1 MQKVC
6 MLIGLPGSGKS
17 TWAKD
22 VLDYTSLYV
31 KPGFLGPTFKIFS
44 SDEYREKI
52 CGDVNC
58 QDDNQKVFN
67 TLYDNLIEYVK
78 NGGSAIYDATNINRK
93 SRKTLLHRLQDLHI
107 DDLVVQGVVF
117 ATPIEKCIERNNA
130 RDRKVPEEVIHSMA
144 CRFELPLTN
153 EGFDDIVYNYDNS
166 EFYDPIKEFAKM
178 RGFNQDNPNHTETL
192 DVHCF
197 KACTYLLDKTTN
209 KELLTA
215 ALFHDLG
222 KYYVAKYNEEKG
234 YTQFIGHENYG
245 AYRCLTT
252 NFPSPISPVGVALY
266 VNYHM
271 EIFRLKDAKEK
282 SFNKHKN
289 LFKPEFWNNLELL
302 READLSSHKGGDIN

>member
-22 VLDYTSLYV
+22 VLEGTNYLYV
-31 KPGFLGPTFKIFS
+31 NLSSGLSSDFKIFS
-44 SDEYREKI
+44 SDEYREKL

-58 QDDNQKVFN
+58 QDNNQKVFD
-67 TLYDNLIEYVK
+67 TLYDDLIEHVK

-107 DDLVVQGVVF
+107 DNLVIQGVVF
-117 ATPIEKCIERNNA
+117 VTPIEKCIERNNA
-130 RDRKVPEEVIHSMA
+130 RNRKVPEEVIYSMV

-153 EGFDDIVYNYDNS
+153 EGFDNIVYSYDHFS

-192 DVHCF
+192 DIHCF
-197 KACTYLLDKTTN
+197 KACTYLLDKTNN

-252 NFPSPISPVGVALY
+252 NFPSPIDPVGVALY

-282 SFNKHKN
+282 SFIKHKN

-302 READLSSHKGGDIN
+302 READLNAH

>member
-17 TWAKD
+17 TWAND
-22 VLDYTSLYV
+22 ILDYTSLY
-31 KPGFLGPTFKIFS
+31 GNSDLSSDFKLFS
-44 SDEYREKI
+44 SDEYREKL

-58 QDDNQKVFN
+58 QDNNQKVFD
-67 TLYDNLIEYVK
+67 TLYDDLIEYIK

-107 DDLVVQGVVF
+107 DNLIIQGVVF
-117 ATPIEKCIERNNA
+117 ATPIEKCIERNNS

-153 EGFDDIVYNYDNS
+153 EGFDDIVYNYDHFS

-197 KACTYLLDKTTN
+197 KACTYLLDKTSN

-234 YTQFIGHENYG
+234 YTQFIRHEHSG

-252 NFPSPISPVGVALY
+252 KFPIPIEPAGVALY

-282 SFNKHKN
+282 SFIKHKN
-289 LFKPEFWNNLELL
+289 LYKPEFWSNLELL
-302 READLSSHKGGDIN
+302 READLNAH

>member
-22 VLDYTSLYV
+22 VLDYTSLY
-31 KPGFLGPTFKIFS
+31 GSSDYFLDFKLFS
-44 SDEYREKI
+44 SDKYREKI

-67 TLYDNLIEYVK
+67 TLYDDLIEYVK

-107 DDLVVQGVVF
+107 EDLIVQGVVF

-209 KELLTA
+209 RELLTA

-271 EIFRLKDAKEK
+271 EIFQLKDAKEK

-302 READLSSHKGGDIN
+302 READLNAH

>member
-22 VLDYTSLYV
+22 ILEGTNYLYV
-31 KPGFLGPTFKIFS
+31 NLSSGLSSNFKLFS
-44 SDEYREKI
+44 SDNYREKL

-58 QDDNQKVFN
+58 QDNNQKVFD
-67 TLYDNLIEYVK
+67 TLYDDLIEYIK

-107 DDLVVQGVVF
+107 EDLIVQGVVF

-153 EGFDDIVYNYDNS
+153 EGFDDIVYNYDHYS

-197 KACTYLLDKTTN
+197 KACTYLLDKTNN

-282 SFNKHKN
+282 SFIKHKN

-302 READLSSHKGGDIN
+302 READLRAH

>member
-22 VLDYTSLYV
+22 VLEGTNYLYV
-31 KPGFLGPTFKIFS
+31 NLSSGLSSDFKIFS
-44 SDEYREKI
+44 SDEYREKL

-58 QDDNQKVFN
+58 QDNNQKVFD
-67 TLYDNLIEYVK
+67 TLYDDLIEHVK

-107 DDLVVQGVVF
+107 DNLVIQGVVF
-117 ATPIEKCIERNNA
+117 VTPIEKCIERNNA
-130 RDRKVPEEVIHSMA
+130 RNRKVPEEVIHSMA

-153 EGFDDIVYNYDNS
+153 EGFDDIVYNYDHFS

-192 DVHCF
+192 DIHCF

-209 KELLTA
+209 RELLTA

-282 SFNKHKN
+282 SFIKHKN

-302 READLSSHKGGDIN
+302 READLSAH

>member
-6 MLIGLPGSGKS
+6 ILIGLPGSGKS

-22 VLDYTSLYV
+22 VLNYKSLY
-31 KPGFLGPTFKIFS
+31 GNSDYFLNFKIFS

-58 QDDNQKVFN
+58 QDNNQKVFN
-67 TLYDNLIEYVK
+67 TLYDDLIEHVK
-78 NGGSAIYDATNINRK
+78 GGGSAIYDATNINRK

-107 DDLVVQGVVF
+107 DDLIVQGVVF
-117 ATPIEKCIERNNA
+117 VTPIERCIERNSSRN
-130 RDRKVPEEVIHSMA
+130 RKVPEEVIHSMV
-144 CRFELPLTN
+144 CRFELPLNN

-166 EFYDPIKEFAKM
+166 EFYDPLKEFAKM
-178 RGFNQDNPNHTETL
+178 RGLNQNNPNHTETL

-197 KACTYLLDKTTN
+197 KTCTYLLDKTTN
-209 KELLTA
+209 RELLTA

-252 NFPSPISPVGVALY
+252 NFPSPIDPVGVALY

-282 SFNKHKN
+282 SFIKHKN

-302 READLSSHKGGDIN
+302 READLSAH

>member
-58 QDDNQKVFN
+58 QADNQKVFN
-67 TLYDNLIEYVK
+67 TLYDDLIEYVK
-78 NGGSAIYDATNINRK
+78 SGGSAIYDATNINRK
-93 SRKTLLHRLQDLHI
+93 SRETLLHRLQDLHI
-107 DDLVVQGVVF
+107 DDLVIQGVVF

-130 RDRKVPEEVIHSMA
+130 RDRKVLEEVIHSMA

-209 KELLTA
+209 RELLTA

-245 AYRCLTT
+245 AYRCLTI
-252 NFPSPISPVGVALY
+252 NFPSPIDPVGVALY

-282 SFNKHKN
+282 SFIKHKN

-302 READLSSHKGGDIN
+302 READSSAH